1 MSARTLKSIVA
12 AFLLTEG
19 MVDTNCTKLNKLQAF
34 ALDLGGTNFQS
45 AEGACYVELNSP
57 EAAQEFMIALDV
69 DDAVEGYDVTTDG
82 EVVEA
87 ESLLGYPADTVFGFD
102 IYLAADA
109 ISYESE
115 EFDEVAESIEVVT
128 EGFVE
133 RIEKLIGGDI
143 KMGRNSIAGLPFDIT
158 EGESDYIALTA
169 VDADAAND
177 LANKL
182 KAAKFKVTR
191 HGKVDMIV
199 EALLLAEGTMVDEL
213 GVVLDEVA
221 KKITV
226 NSHGTKR
233 IKMQCAKGFKWSAAD
248 KACVKIAGAEL
259 ATRRKASIHAVASR
273 KAGGQSLKN
282 RVAVKTKKA
291 MHFRK
296 SMGIK

>member
-12 AFLLTEG
+12 AFMLTEG

-87 ESLLGYPADTVFGFD
+87 ESLLGYPAETVFGFD

-109 ISYESE
+109 ITYEAE
-115 EFDEVAESIEVVT
+115 EFDEVAESIEST
-128 EGFVE
+128 D
-133 RIEKLIGGDI
+133 EK
-143 KMGRNSIAGLPFDIT
+143 
-158 EGESDYIALTA
+158 
-169 VDADAAND
+169 V
-177 LANKL
+177 
-182 KAAKFKVTR
+182 
-191 HGKVDMIV
+191 
-199 EALLLAEGTMVDEL
+199 LAEGTMVDEL
-213 GVVLDEVA
+213 GVPLDEVA
-221 KKITV
+221 KKIAV

-248 KACVKIAGAEL
+248 KACIKIAGAEL